1 MKDGFDIQAYL
12 QRLGYRGNATP
23 TLETLRALHELHP
36 RAIPF
41 ENLSPLL
48 RLPVQLDAASL
59 QRKLITDR
67 RGGYCYEHNLLLKHV
82 LDSLGFRVTGLGARV
97 VLNHPEDA
105 VPARTHMLLAVDL
118 ADEVWIAD
126 VGFGGLT
133 LTAPLRLVENVPQAT
148 PHEPFR
154 ITRRDGDFVLQSQ
167 VRDEWRSL
175 YRFDLQEHYQP
186 DYELVSWYLCHN
198 PGSPFL
204 TRLVAARS
212 EQGRR
217 YALRNNEFATHEL
230 NGQTVRRTLSS
241 VADFRSVLTDAFR
254 IALPNT
260 PALDQLLETVAK
272 HGAPHIGRPLV

>member
-1 MKDGFDIQAYL
+1 MKDDSDVQAYL
-12 QRLGYRGNATP
+12 RRLGYRGDAAP

-36 RAIPF
+36 RAIAF
-41 ENLSPLL
+41 ENLNPLL
-48 RLPVQLDAASL
+48 RLPVKLDSGSL
-59 QRKLITDR
+59 QRKLIADR

-97 VLNHPEDA
+97 VLNHPENEIT
-105 VPARTHMLLAVDL
+105 ARTHMLLAVDL

-175 YRFDLQEHYQP
+175 YRFDLQEHHLA

-241 VADFRSVLTDAFR
+241 VEEFRSVLTETFG
-254 IALPNT
+254 ISLPAT
-260 PALDQLLETVAK
+260 PALDQLLETVTQR
-272 HGAPHIGRPLV
+272 GAPI